1 MSNSNRK
8 LYKSSQNTPG
18 LVSFAS
24 PSFTPMST
32 TSTNFNSALHTP
44 ASAATVQ
51 NSKRRESHIRNIRKL
66 NMTPGTQLE
75 THTNTNTNLEDSFLL
90 QPHSQTISES
100 LLAMTDSA
108 SRELEKIWDQVG
120 LTPEERAQELTDLL
134 QQLHQ
139 TCQLKVEHESM
150 VRDNF
155 QKQITEYR
163 QEIKETCDAL
173 RIAPDQDLLEEKKDM
188 TLQDVSYTLEL
199 ALEELRNVA
208 NASRQDLSVYKSQ
221 LEEYCEAL
229 GITLEAEFCDIESD
243 LTVKAVQKFQQKV
256 QEVEMLVQNRIEAV
270 VTLLKDAKSLID
282 DLHLNPMDHLLDR
295 KICSSLQEQ
304 DGKLELVDMFESD
317 DCTGISSGTLDALTE
332 RIREL
337 HDEKERRRQELT
349 AMGEVIS
356 DLWDKLQVSKE
367 ERLEFTQ
374 ECTKAGLSLQTLD
387 MGKKEIT
394 RLNEMKEAMMGDLI
408 VEARQRIK
416 ELWIQTNATPQQQ
429 QAFVAMN
436 VQDETLINDGLL
448 QEHEDLIEEL
458 EQRLEEMR
466 PLLDLIQ
473 KREAIIQERME
484 LEEFLK
490 DPSRL
495 QQRGAV
501 QQLMKEEKMTNRV
514 NKLLPKYSDHLNRK
528 LKGWQ
533 KSHGEPFVY
542 KGEDYLVKM
551 KQQDEEWYTYK
562 ENQAQAKREKK
573 QMERSSYSTK
583 PRSASSTRSVSS
595 APLRETTNKRSTSN
609 ARPKSRFRALSRGR
623 ERVEEGPSK
632 QRERDAARSKSRP
645 RLFGRAR
652 SKSRAPSRTRVRPVT
667 RA

>member
-155 QKQITEYR
+155 QKQITEHR

-458 EQRLEEMR
+458 GQKLEEMR

-484 LEEFLK
+484 LEKFHK

-528 LKGWQ
+528 LKEWQ

-623 ERVEEGPSK
+623 VEEGPSK

>member
-8 LYKSSQNTPG
+8 LYRSNQNTPG

-32 TSTNFNSALHTP
+32 TSTKINSALHTP

-75 THTNTNTNLEDSFLL
+75 SHTNTNLEDSFLI

-100 LLAMTDSA
+100 LVAMTDSA
-108 SRELEKIWDQVG
+108 SLELEKIWDQVG

-134 QQLHQ
+134 QQLQQ

-150 VRDNF
+150 IRDNF
-155 QKQITEYR
+155 QKQIAEYR

-208 NASRQDLSVYKSQ
+208 NASRQDLSVCKSQ

-243 LTVKAVQKFQQKV
+243 LTLKAVQKFQQKL

-270 VTLLKDAKSLID
+270 VTLLKDAKSLIE
-282 DLHLNPMDHLLDR
+282 DLYLDPMDHLLDR

-304 DGKLELVDMFESD
+304 DGKVELVDMFESD

-349 AMGEVIS
+349 TMGEVIS

-367 ERLEFTQ
+367 ERLEFTR
-374 ECTKAGLSLQTLD
+374 ECTKAGLSLTTLD
-387 MGKKEIT
+387 MGKKEI
-394 RLNEMKEAMMGDLI
+394 
-408 VEARQRIK
+408 
-416 ELWIQTNATPQQQ
+416 
-429 QAFVAMN
+429 VAYL
-436 VQDETLINDGLL
+436 T
-448 QEHEDLIEEL
+448 
-458 EQRLEEMR
+458 
-466 PLLDLIQ
+466 
-473 KREAIIQERME
+473 
-484 LEEFLK
+484 
-490 DPSRL
+490 
-495 QQRGAV
+495 
-501 QQLMKEEKMTNRV
+501 T
-514 NKLLPKYSDHLNRK
+514 SDKN
-528 LKGWQ
+528 
-533 KSHGEPFVY
+533 
-542 KGEDYLVKM
+542 
-551 KQQDEEWYTYK
+551 
-562 ENQAQAKREKK
+562 
-573 QMERSSYSTK
+573 
-583 PRSASSTRSVSS
+583 
-595 APLRETTNKRSTSN
+595 
-609 ARPKSRFRALSRGR
+609 
-623 ERVEEGPSK
+623 
-632 QRERDAARSKSRP
+632 
-645 RLFGRAR
+645 
-652 SKSRAPSRTRVRPVT
+652 
-667 RA
+667 